1 MHKNKKWIKV
11 IDEIDYTHEMRE
23 QLSETIAWLENL
35 VDENIL
41 IHCQMGISR
50 SATIVI
56 ALMMKRY
63 KIDLK
68 TAFKKVI
75 D

>member
-1 MHKNKKWIKV
+1 
-11 IDEIDYTHEMRE
+11 
-23 QLSETIAWLENL
+23 
-35 VDENIL
+35 
-41 IHCQMGISR
+41 MGISR

-68 TAFKKVI
+68 TAFKKVV

>member
-1 MHKNKKWIKV
+1 MHKNKKWVKV

-56 ALMMKRY
+56 ALMMKR
-63 KIDLK
+63 
-68 TAFKKVI
+68 
-75 D
+75 